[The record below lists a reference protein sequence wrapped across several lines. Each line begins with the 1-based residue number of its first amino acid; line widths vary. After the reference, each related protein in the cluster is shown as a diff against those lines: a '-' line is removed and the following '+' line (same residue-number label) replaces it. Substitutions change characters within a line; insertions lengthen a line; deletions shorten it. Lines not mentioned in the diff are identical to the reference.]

1 MTFLR
6 YTASILHF
14 RGWVYIF
21 FCLAFFSLSKKW
33 VFTTLWS
40 LSSCSLLKSKSTA
53 VSLFHYFFPKCCFH
67 HLEFKLLSLF
77 ESEVYLACSR
87 VTEFSGYYCISVLT
101 GYQMSNSQLIAVS
114 RILTMSFTTYHL
126 QLLQSMVCKSCLT
139 YFHAYIFR
147 PVLRKKMVFVLALYL
162 CLQAQ

>member
-1 MTFLR
+1 M
-6 YTASILHF
+6 
-14 RGWVYIF
+14 
-21 FCLAFFSLSKKW
+21 
-33 VFTTLWS
+33 
-40 LSSCSLLKSKSTA
+40 LKNPI
-53 VSLFHYFFPKCCFH
+53 LFHYFFPKCCFH

-162 CLQAQ
+162 CLQAQQESNIMSSAILPLTMTNAGSQKNQNPCAIPQRK